1 MSELESQAD
10 QSGAQWRVVVQHP
23 IAPVA
28 EAICTLLQQFRPAW
42 KVEVGEVHQEGAL
55 RNVDA
60 LWVEGAYASQHA
72 LQAPM
77 VWLAEDTSYSV
88 PGIRQ
93 GILDYL
99 LVPVDPS
106 EVEASVTRVEEHW
119 HARASHP
126 SLLRI
131 SDSDSLAW
139 REVVFFEASGN
150 YTWAHL
156 RGHTDPVL
164 IGRNLK
170 KLQSEVPA
178 DVFVRTH
185 HSFVVNL
192 FQVKHASF
200 SGGWCKMEDEKQVPI
215 SDRKKELIRTKM
227 APFLLRR

>member
-1 MSELESQAD
+1 MRELGSQASP
-10 QSGAQWRVVVQHP
+10 SGTLWRVVVQHS

-28 EAICTLLQQFRPAW
+28 EAVCTLLQQFRPSW
-42 KVEVGEVHQEGAL
+42 KVEVGEVHQTATL

-60 LWVEGAYASQHA
+60 LWVEGAYASQLA

-88 PGIRQ
+88 LGIRQ

-106 EVEASVTRVEEHW
+106 EVEASVARVEDFW
-119 HARASHP
+119 CVRASYP

-131 SDSDSLAW
+131 SGSDSLAW

-156 RGHTDPVL
+156 RGHSDPVL
-164 IGRNLK
+164 VGRNLK
-170 KLQSEVPA
+170 KLQSEVPS
-178 DVFVRTH
+178 DIFVRTH
-185 HSFVVNL
+185 RSYVVNL

-200 SGGWCKMEDEKQVPI
+200 SRGWCKMEDEKQVPI
-215 SDRKKELIRTKM
+215 SDRRKEFIRTKM
-227 APFLLRR
+227 APFLLIG